1 MKDKKDNK
9 KSIGRRIAGRFSR
22 FGLYTSLLELP
33 VVLFAFLAFRHAD
46 AFFILIAVT
55 VCFAACEIV
64 RALLMIHF
72 HEGIS
77 RKAFKPLS
85 GILETARHITTNNL
99 SERIDPCEG
108 EEELRE
114 LVSVLNQMLDRIE
127 SGYNSQKRFLSDA
140 SHELRTPIA
149 VIQGYADMLDRW
161 GKSNPDVM
169 EESIAAIRS
178 ESAGMKELVEQLLFI
193 ARHEGNAHPYQMEY
207 FDASELIDELAR
219 DTQLIDADHAIEV
232 PVNEKCVIHADRAAL
247 KQALRVF
254 IDNAIKYTP
263 KGGRIALGC
272 LVEKKSCRLTVADDG
287 PGIGKEEL
295 GQIFE
300 RFYRAPS
307 ARGSSVEG
315 HGLGLSIARLIVRAH
330 GGRIEVQSKLG
341 SGSRFHILLPR

>member
-1 MKDKKDNK
+1 MKDEK

-22 FGLYTSLLELP
+22 FGLYTGIFELCALLLTYT
-33 VVLFAFLAFRHAD
+33 VLRHVD
-46 AFFILIAVT
+46 ARVILIALAVCFT
-55 VCFAACEIV
+55 VCEIT

-72 HEGIS
+72 HERIS

-85 GILETARHITTNNL
+85 GIVETVQHITTNNL

-114 LVSVLNQMLDRIE
+114 LINVLNQMLDRVE
-127 SGYNSQKRFLSDA
+127 SGYNSQKRFISDA

-169 EESIAAIRS
+169 EESISAIRT
-178 ESAGMKELVEQLLFI
+178 ESAGMKELVDQLLFI
-193 ARHEGNAHPYQMEY
+193 ARHEGNAQPYQMEY
-207 FDASELIDELAR
+207 FDVSELIDELAR
-219 DTQLIDADHAIEV
+219 DTRLIDSDHTIDVA
-232 PVNEKCVIHADRAAL
+232 VNEKCVIRADRAAL
-247 KQALRVF
+247 KQALRIF
-254 IDNAIKYTP
+254 LDNAIKYTP
-263 KGGRIALGC
+263 KGGHIALGC
-272 LVEKKSCRLTVADDG
+272 LVEKKNCRLTVADDG

-295 GQIFE
+295 GKIFE

-330 GGRIEVQSKLG
+330 AGHIEVQSKLG
-341 SGSRFHILLPR
+341 GGSRFHILLPR

>member
-1 MKDKKDNK
+1 MKDEK
-9 KSIGRRIAGRFSR
+9 KSIGRRIAGRFAR
-22 FGLYTSLLELP
+22 FGLYLSLFELLTLLLALL
-33 VVLFAFLAFRHAD
+33 VLRHAETRVLVL
-46 AFFILIAVT
+46 ALSA
-55 VCFAACEIV
+55 CFALCEV
-64 RALLMIHF
+64 CRALLMIHF
-72 HEGIS
+72 HEHLSG
-77 RKAFKPLS
+77 KAFSPMTR
-85 GILETARHITTNNL
+85 IADTAQHITANNL
-99 SERIDPCEG
+99 SERIDVCEG

-114 LVSVLNQMLDRIE
+114 LIQVLNQMLDRIE

-149 VIQGYADMLDRW
+149 VIQGYADMLARW
-161 GKSNPDVM
+161 GKSNPEVM
-169 EESIAAIRS
+169 EESIAALQS

-193 ARHEGNAHPYQMEY
+193 ARHEGNAYPYQMEY
-207 FDASELIDELAR
+207 FDAAELVEELAR
-219 DTQLIDADHAIEV
+219 DTRLIDDQHTIEV
-232 PVNEKCVIHADRAAL
+232 PVSEKCVIRGDRAAL

-272 LVEKKSCRLTVADDG
+272 LVEKKSCRLTVADNG

-307 ARGSSVEG
+307 VRGSSVEG

-341 SGSRFHILLPR
+341 GGSRFHLLLPR

>member
-1 MKDKKDNK
+1 MKDEK
-9 KSIGRRIAGRFSR
+9 KSIGRRIAGRFAR
-22 FGLYTSLLELP
+22 FGLYLSLFELLG
-33 VVLFAFLAFRHAD
+33 VLLTFLVLRHAE
-46 AFFILIAVT
+46 ARVVIIALSLCFCLCE
-55 VCFAACEIV
+55 VC
-64 RALLMIHF
+64 RALLMVHF
-72 HEGIS
+72 HESIS
-77 RKAFKPLS
+77 GKAFSPLS
-85 GILETARHITTNNL
+85 RIVETVQHITTNNL
-99 SERIDPCEG
+99 SERIDACDG

-114 LVSVLNQMLDRIE
+114 LISVLNQMLDRVE

-149 VIQGYADMLDRW
+149 VIQGYADMLTRW
-161 GKSNPDVM
+161 GKTNPEVT

-193 ARHEGNAHPYQMEY
+193 ARHEGNAYPYQMEY
-207 FDASELIDELAR
+207 FDVSELIDELAR
-219 DTQLIDADHAIEV
+219 DTRLIDENHSIEV
-232 PVNEKCVIHADRAAL
+232 PVNEKCVIRADRAAL

-254 IDNAIKYTP
+254 IDNALKYTP

-272 LVEKKSCRLTVADDG
+272 LVEKKSCRLTVADNG

-341 SGSRFHILLPR
+341 SGSRFHLLLPR